1 MTRLLK
7 MRRRV
12 LHQGANS
19 NVALQQRHILDL
31 QNYQTTI
38 SHSKAKKAEA
48 SCFNYVGLGRNA
60 RSDSMLHFD
69 SYPLCIDN
77 RSTRFLNT
85 FQSSDPIFPYMSKEL
100 AATPDKKTGTAD
112 AADMARS
119 ALPSIWE
126 YTDYRQW
133 LTHAFQARKAIH
145 SWYSY
150 GVLAQRAGFKARDF
164 LLRVMRGERR
174 LSPEGA
180 AKLASALDLS
190 RKEQDYFLALVGY
203 NQAKTDR
210 EREMA
215 WGRLQHALAK
225 SQNASLPRLLT
236 DVHRE
241 ILGQWHHLAI
251 RSMLEMGPDRG
262 DWDELGKRLRPP
274 RSAAVVKRSVKLLQ
288 QGGLVEC
295 GTDGL
300 WHATTKA
307 IATPAEVGSPAVRN
321 FHRECLDLARASL
334 EAVPAEHRNI
344 TGLTLG
350 ISERTY
356 RLVCDRITE
365 LREEISRLADADSN
379 ADRVY
384 QVTMAVFPLS
394 HPRAPESSSKEPD

>member
-1 MTRLLK
+1 MPKT
-7 MRRRV
+7 
-12 LHQGANS
+12 H
-19 NVALQQRHILDL
+19 
-31 QNYQTTI
+31 
-38 SHSKAKKAEA
+38 
-48 SCFNYVGLGRNA
+48 
-60 RSDSMLHFD
+60 
-69 SYPLCIDN
+69 
-77 RSTRFLNT
+77 
-85 FQSSDPIFPYMSKEL
+85 
-100 AATPDKKTGTAD
+100 AATPDRKPRAPDTTD
-112 AADMARS
+112 TARS
-119 ALPSIWE
+119 TVPSIWE

-133 LTHAFQARKAIH
+133 LTHTFQARKALH

-164 LLRVMRGERR
+164 LLRVMRGERC
-174 LSPEGA
+174 LSAEGS

-203 NQAKTDR
+203 NQARTDR
-210 EREMA
+210 EREVA

-241 ILGQWHHLAI
+241 VLGQWHHLAI
-251 RSMLEMGPDRG
+251 RSMLEMAPDRG
-262 DWDELGKRLRPP
+262 DWDELGKRLHPP

-295 GTDGL
+295 DADGF
-300 WHATTKA
+300 WRATTKA
-307 IATPAEVGSPAVRN
+307 IATPAEVGSPAIRN

-334 EAVPAEHRNI
+334 EDISAEHRNI

-394 HPRAPESSSKEPD
+394 HPPRAPESPATKDD